1 MKEEKKI
8 TLAEFGQSMLENF
21 SMAEGDGG
29 VKTVPEREK
38 AKAGVL
44 EPFMDSD
51 GLHAMT
57 LLFARFEGKW
67 NRLLCG

>member
-1 MKEEKKI
+1 MKK
-8 TLAEFGQSMLENF
+8 GP
-21 SMAEGDGG
+21 
-29 VKTVPEREK
+29 KTEK
-38 AKAGVL
+38 AKAGVS